1 MTVLAVDMETK
12 TSKTTDT
19 NDDRI
24 NWKYQDKEYNESF
37 KEWRKQKQNSI
48 GFYFVEKPNQLTYQD
63 KVGFI
68 HDYPE
73 ARETH
78 AFRRVMTVLGL
89 VLIYKVIFDIFS
101 TYFLPVFLE
110 LMGFDIHTAFFS
122 GERHGNETFIITL
135 DIITQVIGRILPIA
149 ILVKHM
155 QMPIPVML
163 PMKIT
168 NKPMFRFSIPAILIV
183 TAVCS
188 VMSYFYEEILSL
200 FNISSSRSF
209 MVPTQMENLPL
220 FFLQLLLASIVS
232 GLCTHGVF
240 LQFTRQFGDGTALI
254 VTSIIYAVCTYDITM
269 MPFSFV
275 ITMVIGYFT
284 IRTGSVLTA
293 VTMRI
298 VQRTF
303 VYMLYFLDYIVDDS
317 YNGTLIAMLFFIS
330 IVIGLAGTIHF
341 FCNHSDRFGITLKDR
356 YMSPSSKIL
365 TAASC
370 IPLIVWFT
378 LSFVMTILNLNFK
391 V

>member
-89 VLIYKVIFDIFS
+89 ILIYKVIFDIFS

-110 LMGFDIHTAFFS
+110 LMDFDIHTAFFS
-122 GERHGNETFIITL
+122 GERHGNETFIIIL

-149 ILVKHM
+149 ILVRHM
-155 QMPIPVML
+155 QMPISVML

-183 TAVCS
+183 TSVCS

-209 MVPTQMENLPL
+209 MVPTQTENLPL
-220 FFLQLLLASIVS
+220 FFVQLILVSIVS
-232 GLCTHGVF
+232 ELCNHGVF

-293 VTMRI
+293 VAMRI

-317 YNGTLIAMLFFIS
+317 YNGTLIAMLFFVS

>member
-1 MTVLAVDMETK
+1 MAVDTEK
-12 TSKTTDT
+12 KIPKNADT

-24 NWKYQDKEYNESF
+24 NLKYQDKEYNESF

-78 AFRRVMTVLGL
+78 AFHRVMNVLGFI
-89 VLIYKVIFDIFS
+89 LIYKVIFDIFS

-110 LMGFDIHTAFFS
+110 MMGFDIHTAFFS
-122 GERHGNETFIITL
+122 GERHGNETFIIVL
-135 DIITQVIGRILPIA
+135 DIITQVVGRILPIA
-149 ILVKHM
+149 ILVKHL
-155 QMPIPVML
+155 QMPVSVMF
-163 PMKIT
+163 PIKIT
-168 NKPMFRFSIPAILIV
+168 NKPMFRFSIPAILLV
-183 TAVCS
+183 TGTCS
-188 VMSYFYEEILSL
+188 LMSYFYEELLSI
-200 FNISSSRSF
+200 FNINTSRSL
-209 MVPTQMENLPL
+209 MVPTETDNLVLFLIQM
-220 FFLQLLLASIVS
+220 LLVSIVS
-232 GLCTHGVF
+232 ELCTHGVF

-254 VTSIIYAVCTYDITM
+254 ITSIIYAVCTYDITM
-269 MPFSFV
+269 MPFTFV
-275 ITMVIGYFT
+275 TTMVIGYFT

-293 VTMRI
+293 VTMRAI
-298 VQRTF
+298 QRFF
-303 VYMLYFLDYIVDDS
+303 VYALYFFDYVADDS
-317 YNGTLIAMLFFIS
+317 YSGTIIATLFFAA
-330 IVIGLAGTIHF
+330 IVIGLTGSIHF

-356 YMSPSSKIL
+356 YMSASAKVL
-365 TAASC
+365 CAASC

>member
-1 MTVLAVDMETK
+1 MVVDAEKKKTK
-12 TSKTTDT
+12 PADS
-19 NDDRI
+19 NEDRT

-73 ARETH
+73 ARENH
-78 AFRRVMTVLGL
+78 AFRRVMTVLGFI
-89 VLIYKVIFDIFS
+89 LIYKVLFDIFS
-101 TYFLPVFLE
+101 TYLLPVFLE
-110 LMGFDIHTAFFS
+110 LMGLDIHTAFFS
-122 GERHGNETFIITL
+122 GERHGNETLIIVL

-155 QMPIPVML
+155 QMPFSVMFPL
-163 PMKIT
+163 KIT
-168 NKPMFRFSIPAILIV
+168 NKPMFRFGIPAVLLV

-188 VMSYFYEEILSL
+188 MMSYFYEEILSL
-200 FNISSSRSF
+200 INIDTSRSF
-209 MVPTQMENLPL
+209 MVPTQLENLPL
-220 FFLQLLLASIVS
+220 FLVQMIIVAIVS
-232 GLCTHGVF
+232 ELCTHGVF

-254 VTSIIYAVCTYDITM
+254 VTSIIYSVCTYDITR
-269 MPFSFV
+269 MPFAFV
-275 ITMVIGYFT
+275 TTMVIGYFT
-284 IRTGSVLTA
+284 IRTGSVITA

-298 VQRTF
+298 AQRFF
-303 VYMLYFLDYIVDDS
+303 VYTLYFLDYVVDDS
-317 YNGTLIAMLFFIS
+317 YSITLTAMLFFAAI
-330 IVIGLAGTIHF
+330 IIGLAGSIHF

-356 YMSPSSKIL
+356 YMSASSKVL
-365 TAASC
+365 CAASC